1 MRRAEINQVF
11 IYILTILVVG
21 LLLLM
26 GVKYI
31 FLLLDRK
38 CETERVLFT
47 KEFGAYMERYR
58 PYETYAPVTL
68 PLPCGKTAL
77 CLVDSRVLPD
87 DCLSRDLQTRTE
99 EFRDSGVPFITQ
111 SVLDCAKKNVFL
123 GTAKRVS
130 SGGGDTIRYTD
141 LEPLGF
147 EPLLQ
152 LEDSAKEYCVAS
164 SRGAVRLAFT
174 GLGAA
179 TQAGPQRTAT

>member
-11 IYILTILVVG
+11 IYILTIMVVG

-47 KEFGAYMERYR
+47 KEFGTYMERYR

-68 PLPCGKTAL
+68 PLPCAKTAL

-87 DCLSRDLQTRTE
+87 DCLSRDLQSRIA
-99 EFRDSGVPFITQ
+99 EFQGSGVPFIKQ
-111 SVLDCAKKNVFL
+111 SVLDCTKKNVFL

-130 SGGGDTIRYTD
+130 SGGADTVRYTD

-179 TQAGPQRTAT
+179 TQAGPPRPAP